1 MKKTILALGAMLTAE
16 MEDLERKYHLVRLWK
31 EPEPEKTLKTVAQDV
46 VAILSTF
53 NGMSVTKQ
61 MIEALPNLEII
72 AQFGAGMNNID
83 VEAAMHRG
91 VVMTSTPDVP
101 TNDTADTAL
110 ALMLAV
116 LRRIVE
122 ADVYVR
128 VGKWGASPFP
138 MGSSLGGKTIGIIGM
153 GRIGQAI
160 AKRAAAF
167 EMKIAYFGPR
177 EKPHLPYHFYS
188 DLEDMARAVDIL
200 ICACPGGE
208 ETRHI
213 VNARILKALGPKG
226 ILINVA
232 RGSVVDTESLLAAL
246 THKDIAGAGL
256 DVYENE
262 PIVPPALISMDNV
275 VLLPHIGGH
284 TLETKSAM
292 GQLVIANINAH
303 FKGEQLLTPYPSTPV
318 RAA

>member
-1 MKKTILALGAMLTAE
+1 MKKTILALGAMLQAE

-31 EPEPEKTLKTVAQDV
+31 EPEPEKTLKIVAPDV

-72 AQFGAGMNNID
+72 TQFGAGMNNID
-83 VEAAMHRG
+83 VEAAMHHS
-91 VVMTSTPDVP
+91 VILTNTPDVP
-101 TNDTADTAL
+101 TNDTADTAM
-110 ALMLAV
+110 ALTLAV

-138 MGSSLGGKTIGIIGM
+138 MGSSMGGKTIGIIGM

-160 AKRAAAF
+160 ARRAAAF

-177 EKPHLPYHFYS
+177 EKAGLPYPYYKN
-188 DLEDMARAVDIL
+188 LEEMAGAVDIL
-200 ICACPGGE
+200 VCACPGGDA
-208 ETRHI
+208 THHI
-213 VNARILKALGPKG
+213 VGTKILKALGPKG

-256 DVYENE
+256 DVFENE

-303 FKGEQLLTPYPSTPV
+303 FKGENLLTPYPPTTLS
-318 RAA
+318 AA